1 MISGFPPV
9 YKWDWLFDI
18 ENRRPSHL
26 TEWQVSTHLSISK
39 TIKVQLLCKYGG
51 RIELQVKKTWS
62 SEFGEGQPVIK

>member
-1 MISGFPPV
+1 MISGFPTV

-18 ENRRPSHL
+18 ENQRPSHL
-26 TEWQVSTHLSISK
+26 IEWQVSTHLSISK

-51 RIELQVKKTWS
+51 RIAKVNKTWS